1 MLDFE
6 VIFHTEIDRSVSV
19 FNRDGFVIIR
29 DALTPDQLALAQ
41 SGTRR
46 EMANQMAEIPVER
59 ANRGYARYSFN
70 QQRIHLP
77 EWYQLIDLPT
87 ILPIL
92 EQVWGSSDYI
102 CIGAGGDYST
112 PGAKIQ
118 PLHSDLSDLL
128 NDPLSQVKIQDVPT
142 PYVAVNFLMA
152 EFKAI
157 NGAIRFVPGTHRSRK
172 PIPKLEDEPDWMKS
186 SIVCAP
192 AGTVIIRDV
201 RCWHGGTANNSDKIR
216 PMLDVLYLAPWFRLP
231 HMNQILSRPSYENV
245 SPRAQSLCRFIVED

>member
-1 MLDFE
+1 MLGMFQ
-6 VIFHTEIDRSVSV
+6 F
-19 FNRDGFVIIR
+19 
-29 DALTPDQLALAQ
+29 P
-41 SGTRR
+41 
-46 EMANQMAEIPVER
+46 P
-59 ANRGYARYSFN
+59 
-70 QQRIHLP
+70 
-77 EWYQLIDLPT
+77 
-87 ILPIL
+87 
-92 EQVWGSSDYI
+92 
-102 CIGAGGDYST
+102 

-231 HMNQILSRPSYENV
+231 HMNKILSRSSYENV